1 MKHARTRRARIQVEA
16 AHLEYLRPR
25 IRGLGLDM
33 DQQAFSIVTGRGP
46 GETASAMLARKLDG
60 RLNELKKAL
69 SKIKKTDTTQRV
81 KRSSCKRITLIGYT
95 NTGKTSLMNAL
106 AGVNLSAEDKPFET
120 LNSTTRCLSNHGGDV
135 LLSDTVGFIRRL
147 PNRLL
152 ASFESTLEVI
162 KEASLLVLV
171 VDISDNEKE
180 LHLNTTLDL
189 LAKLKADKIPRI
201 YVFNKLDLL
210 DDEPSYNSLARLS
223 QGHKF
228 VTLSSHSQD
237 AVNRLR
243 DTLLAAVR
251 SEQHPIRVFV
261 PYSNSDVLST
271 IYGKCRVVSTDA
283 ATDGLFFTLEG
294 ESHVVTKIHD
304 SLKASVREVQNA

>member
-1 MKHARTRRARIQVEA
+1 
-16 AHLEYLRPR
+16 
-25 IRGLGLDM
+25 
-33 DQQAFSIVTGRGP
+33 
-46 GETASAMLARKLDG
+46 
-60 RLNELKKAL
+60 
-69 SKIKKTDTTQRV
+69 
-81 KRSSCKRITLIGYT
+81 
-95 NTGKTSLMNAL
+95 
-106 AGVNLSAEDKPFET
+106 
-120 LNSTTRCLSNHGGDV
+120 
-135 LLSDTVGFIRRL
+135 
-147 PNRLL
+147 
-152 ASFESTLEVI
+152 
-162 KEASLLVLV
+162 
-171 VDISDNEKE
+171 
-180 LHLNTTLDL
+180 LDL